1 MFLEEYEANFKG
13 RYRVKVALLGGTA
26 GQGFGLAL
34 RFCKAGMDVIIGSRS
49 TERALETAKNIRA
62 ALGNN
67 VKVEGMLN
75 EEAVKVADV
84 VFLTVPLVGLISILK
99 SIANDVN
106 GKVVVSAVVPLEA
119 EIGGALRPIRLWS
132 GSVAELVAERLKNS
146 KIVAA
151 FHNISA
157 DALNDL
163 EKPVECDV
171 VVCSDHEDAKQL
183 VMQLAQK
190 IEGVRAID
198 GGPLR
203 NSRYVEEL
211 TALLIFLD
219 KRYSVKF
226 SGLRFTGIKI

>member
-1 MFLEEYEANFKG
+1 M
-13 RYRVKVALLGGTA
+13 RIALLGGTG

-49 TERALETAKNIRA
+49 IERALEAANNIKTE
-62 ALGNN
+62 LSNN
-67 VKVEGMLN
+67 AKVEGMLN

-84 VFLTVPLVGLISILK
+84 VFLTIPLVGLIPILK
-99 SIANDVN
+99 NIANDVI
-106 GKVVVSAVVPLEA
+106 GKVVVSVIVPLEA
-119 EIGGALRPIRLWS
+119 EIGGAPRPIRLWS

-146 KIVAA
+146 KVVAA

-157 DALNDL
+157 DALNEL

-171 VVCSDHEDAKQL
+171 IVCSDHEDAKQL

-190 IEGVRAID
+190 IDGVRAID

-226 SGLRFTGIKI
+226 SGLRFPGIKP

>member
-1 MFLEEYEANFKG
+1 M
-13 RYRVKVALLGGTA
+13 RIALLGGTG

-49 TERALETAKNIRA
+49 TERALEAAKNVRTT
-62 ALGNN
+62 LGSDI
-67 VKVEGMLN
+67 KVEGMLN
-75 EEAVKVADV
+75 EEAAKVADV
-84 VFLTVPLVGLISILK
+84 VLLTVPLIGLMPILK
-99 SIANDVN
+99 AIANDVN
-106 GKVVVSAVVPLEA
+106 GKVVVSTVVPLET
-119 EIGGALRPIRLWS
+119 EIGGAPRPIRLWS

-157 DALNDL
+157 DALNEL
-163 EKPVECDV
+163 EKSVECDV
-171 VVCSDHEDAKQL
+171 IVCSDHEDAKQL
-183 VMQLAQK
+183 IMQLSEK

-226 SGLRFTGIKI
+226 SGLRFTGIKM

>member
-1 MFLEEYEANFKG
+1 M
-13 RYRVKVALLGGTA
+13 RIALLGGTA

-49 TERALETAKNIRA
+49 VERALEAAKNVRA
-62 ALGNN
+62 KLGNN

-75 EEAVKVADV
+75 ENAAKVADV
-84 VFLTVPLVGLISILK
+84 VFLTVPLVGLVPILK
-99 SIANDVN
+99 AIANDVI
-106 GKVVVSAVVPLEA
+106 GKVVVSVIVPLEA
-119 EIGGALRPIRLWS
+119 ETIGGAVRPVRLWS
-132 GSVAELVAERLKNS
+132 GSVAELVAERLKDS
-146 KIVAA
+146 KVVSAFQNVAA
-151 FHNISA
+151 E
-157 DALNDL
+157 ALLDL

-171 VVCSDHEDAKQL
+171 LVFSDHEDAKQL

-190 IEGVRAID
+190 IDGVRAID

-203 NSRYVEEL
+203 NSRYAEEF
-211 TALLIFLD
+211 TSLLIFLD